1 MRLPEIGS
9 SSSTQPTKPPPAH
22 DTSSTGAKAFE
33 TTMYAAKG
41 ATSFSAPTNSRSPG
55 RPIPPGGAYGNAA
68 PGNGQSPRQGGPP
81 PGPGYAL
88 PTGWNAVSP
97 SGSGHSGTDP
107 FNIIISGNSNVTLPQ
122 LVQGLEA
129 VPHPTGGPEIPVP
142 DYSAGMNRFGP
153 NKWTSVPAQWA
164 PVGTAA
170 GSSLA
175 RLFGEVGENFTG
187 AELADVQPPRM
198 GQLAHPVQQQLNM
211 RVGRTNTTYYG
222 NINHFRLYQQQ
233 RLPGDHQ
240 GAYFIAAS
248 VESFH
253 YDFPALWNSYHD
265 VASNGFNQGGENLLD
280 DIKTAAKMQGWN
292 MQVYQI
298 QAEPPAHGSN
308 GVPYDGKTYVVTL
321 THASG

>member
-1 MRLPEIGS
+1 MRLPEMGS
-9 SSSTQPTKPPPAH
+9 SSSTQPTKAPPAH
-22 DTSSTGAKAFE
+22 DKSSSGAKAFE
-33 TTMYAAKG
+33 TAMYAAKG
-41 ATSFSAPTNSRSPG
+41 ATSSGAPANSNAPVHAD
-55 RPIPPGGAYGNAA
+55 PPL
-68 PGNGQSPRQGGPP
+68 PP

-97 SGSGHSGTDP
+97 PGSSHSGKDP

-129 VPHPTGGPEIPVP
+129 VPQPTGGPQIPVP

-175 RLFGEVGENFTG
+175 RLFGEVGESFTG
-187 AELADVQPPRM
+187 AELADVQPPIM
-198 GQLAHPVQQQLNM
+198 GRLAHPVQQQLNM
-211 RVGRTNTTYYG
+211 RVGGADTTYSG

-233 RLPGDHQ
+233 QLPGDHQ

-248 VESFH
+248 EESFH
-253 YDFPALWNSYHD
+253 FDGLSSYHNVVSFD
-265 VASNGFNQGGENLLD
+265 QGAKDLLN
-280 DIKTAAKMQGWN
+280 DIKTAAHMQGWN
-292 MQVYQI
+292 MQFYQT
-298 QAEPPAHGSN
+298 QAEPPGTGSN
-308 GVPYDGKTYVVTL
+308 GVPYNGKTYVVTL

>member
-1 MRLPEIGS
+1 MRLPELGS
-9 SSSTQPTKPPPAH
+9 SSSAQPTKAPPAH
-22 DTSSTGAKAFE
+22 DTSSSGTKAFE
-33 TTMYAAKG
+33 TAMYAAKG
-41 ATSFSAPTNSRSPG
+41 ATSSGAP
-55 RPIPPGGAYGNAA
+55 A
-68 PGNGQSPRQGGPP
+68 NGQSPGHGDPP
-81 PGPGYAL
+81 LPYPGPGWAL

-97 SGSGHSGTDP
+97 SGSSHSGTDP
-107 FNIIISGNSNVTLPQ
+107 FNIIISGNSNATLPQ

-129 VPHPTGGPEIPVP
+129 VQHPKGGPEIPVP

-164 PVGTAA
+164 PVGTAG

-187 AELADVQPPRM
+187 AELADVQPAKM
-198 GQLAHPVQQQLNM
+198 GQLAHPVQQQLSM
-211 RVGRTNTTYYG
+211 RVGGADTTYYG
-222 NINHFRLYQQQ
+222 NINHFRLYQQE

-265 VASNGFNQGGENLLD
+265 VASNGFYQGRENLFN
-280 DIKTAAKMQGWN
+280 DIKKAASMQGWH
-292 MQVYQI
+292 MDYYEI
-298 QAEPPAHGSN
+298 QAEPPGTGSN
-308 GVPYDGKTYVVTL
+308 GIPYDGKTYVITL
-321 THASG
+321 THASGSATG

>member
-97 SGSGHSGTDP
+97 SGGGHSGTGTV
-107 FNIIISGNSNVTLPQ
+107 NIIISGNSNVTLPQ

-129 VPHPTGGPEIPVP
+129 GARPTGRPQRAAAQAIP
-142 DYSAGMNRFGP
+142 
-153 NKWTSVPAQWA
+153 
-164 PVGTAA
+164 AA
-170 GSSLA
+170 D
-175 RLFGEVGENFTG
+175 R
-187 AELADVQPPRM
+187 
-198 GQLAHPVQQQLNM
+198 
-211 RVGRTNTTYYG
+211 
-222 NINHFRLYQQQ
+222 
-233 RLPGDHQ
+233 
-240 GAYFIAAS
+240 
-248 VESFH
+248 
-253 YDFPALWNSYHD
+253 
-265 VASNGFNQGGENLLD
+265 
-280 DIKTAAKMQGWN
+280 
-292 MQVYQI
+292 
-298 QAEPPAHGSN
+298 
-308 GVPYDGKTYVVTL
+308 
-321 THASG
+321 